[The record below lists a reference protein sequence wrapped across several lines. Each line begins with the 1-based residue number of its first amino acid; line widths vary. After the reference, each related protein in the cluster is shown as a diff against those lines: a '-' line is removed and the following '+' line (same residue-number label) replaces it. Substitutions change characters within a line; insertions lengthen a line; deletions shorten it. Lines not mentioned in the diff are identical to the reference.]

1 MTENYRQP
9 IHATCIALKS
19 DGEEWAGALLFG
31 SSGSGKSDLALR
43 LIHGL
48 GPEACRLVADDYV
61 HVTFEQGRIQAF
73 APAAIAGR
81 MEVRGI
87 GVVSVAALDQV
98 PLIVAFDLVAQDEV
112 PRIPDDQEIDLARY
126 LANNTGPVSLPL
138 YRVAAFD
145 ASACAKVVT
154 AFALVISGTSG
165 S

>member
-1 MTENYRQP
+1 MTEDYRQP

-19 DGEEWAGALLFG
+19 DAGEWAGALLFG
-31 SSGSGKSDLALR
+31 GSGSGKSDLALR
-43 LIHGL
+43 LLHEL

-61 HVTFEQGRIQAF
+61 HITLEGDRIQAF
-73 APAAIAGR
+73 APPAIAGR

-87 GVVSVAALDQV
+87 GLVSVAALDQA

-112 PRIPDDQEIDLARY
+112 PRIPNDQEIDLARY
-126 LANNTGPVSLPL
+126 LANNTGRVSLPL
-138 YRVAAFD
+138 YRLAAFD

-154 AFALVISGTSG
+154 AFALAMSETSG

>member
-19 DGEEWAGALLFG
+19 DGGAWAGALLLG
-31 SSGSGKSDLALR
+31 RSGSGKSDLALR
-43 LIHGL
+43 LLDGL

-73 APAAIAGR
+73 APPATAGCL
-81 MEVRGI
+81 EVRGI
-87 GVVSVAALDQV
+87 GLVSVAALDQV
-98 PLIVAFDLVAQDEV
+98 PLIVAFDLVARDDV
-112 PRIPDDQEIDLARY
+112 PRMPDDRQIDLARY
-126 LANNTGPVSLPL
+126 VANHPGGVSLPL
-138 YRVAAFD
+138 YCVAAFD

-154 AFALVISGTSG
+154 AFALVMSGPSG